1 MAGRGGDDGLALRR
15 RLLWLI
21 GLRAVSVALLLGA
34 AVLLRARGALSAV
47 ATDPFFVLIG
57 VTFALTGFY
66 AATLRFVPRHRW
78 LVDVQFAA
86 DAVLVSALVLATGG
100 ITSLFATGYVLPVV
114 AGAVVARRRGG
125 MLVALL
131 GATLYAGIVL
141 AQYLGP
147 LGSGGSTLPSA
158 RQALAIVVL
167 NGGGFVV
174 VGLLTGFL
182 AESLENADAR
192 LVRASTQIADL
203 RAFNQHVIDSLTGGL
218 ATTTP
223 GGRILTFNRAA
234 EAITGVNARDAV
246 NQPVWDVLQLPDDV
260 RGSLDGFIATGRA
273 RRLESTFVR
282 ASGAR
287 IDLGLSLAPLV
298 TASGRA
304 GFIVSFQDVTEAKR
318 LEREAQLQK
327 RLAAVGEMAAGIAHE
342 IRNPLASMTG
352 SIQVL
357 REELTLTAEQAQLM
371 DIVLRESRRLNET
384 IAELLSYA
392 RPARQEPAR
401 FEVRRLLED
410 TALLLRHGSDCG
422 PAHAVLVDR
431 CDGELWLRADE
442 SQVRQ
447 IVWNLAINGLRAMPR
462 GGRLW
467 LSAAPDL
474 RPGPGVVLTVRDEGV
489 GIAPEDLDHVFH
501 PFTSSFPR
509 GAGLGLAIV
518 HRIVTDH
525 GGEVQVSSTEGAGT
539 SVTVRLPGLAE
550 KAAPAHPAV
559 VPDAVARVEPLA
571 AEPERLSA

>member
-1 MAGRGGDDGLALRR
+1 M
-15 RLLWLI
+15 
-21 GLRAVSVALLLGA
+21 
-34 AVLLRARGALSAV
+34 
-47 ATDPFFVLIG
+47 
-57 VTFALTGFY
+57 
-66 AATLRFVPRHRW
+66 
-78 LVDVQFAA
+78 
-86 DAVLVSALVLATGG
+86 
-100 ITSLFATGYVLPVV
+100 
-114 AGAVVARRRGG
+114 
-125 MLVALL
+125 
-131 GATLYAGIVL
+131 
-141 AQYLGP
+141 
-147 LGSGGSTLPSA
+147 
-158 RQALAIVVL
+158 
-167 NGGGFVV
+167 
-174 VGLLTGFL
+174 
-182 AESLENADAR
+182 
-192 LVRASTQIADL
+192 
-203 RAFNQHVIDSLTGGL
+203 
-218 ATTTP
+218 
-223 GGRILTFNRAA
+223 
-234 EAITGVNARDAV
+234 
-246 NQPVWDVLQLPDDV
+246 
-260 RGSLDGFIATGRA
+260 
-273 RRLESTFVR
+273 
-282 ASGAR
+282 
-287 IDLGLSLAPLV
+287 
-298 TASGRA
+298 
-304 GFIVSFQDVTEAKR
+304 
-318 LEREAQLQK
+318 
-327 RLAAVGEMAAGIAHE
+327 
-342 IRNPLASMTG
+342 
-352 SIQVL
+352 
-357 REELTLTAEQAQLM
+357 TAEQAQLM